1 MDVLKGSSKLQC
13 IGGTSLSIRRLP
25 PHLHIPAIMDTL
37 SVAMLKPSSALEEA
51 TRALGSF
58 INLGSDQ
65 DTLDIMNDLM
75 FMRKTFSIK
84 PTVAVFTA
92 PKEKNLN
99 TISEEDE

>member
-1 MDVLKGSSKLQC
+1 
-13 IGGTSLSIRRLP
+13 
-25 PHLHIPAIMDTL
+25 MDTL
-37 SVAMLKPSSALEEA
+37 SVTMLKPSSALEEA

-58 INLGSDQ
+58 ISLGSDQ
-65 DTLDIMNDLM
+65 DTLDIMQDLM

-99 TISEEDE
+99 TISEEEE